1 MADIISY
8 PETTTQ
14 GSISF
19 LSFNSPELFSL
30 EVFLQMAAKLPG
42 ETQKAFMPFQY
53 GSGSYL
59 YVCIRMWENG
69 R

>member
-19 LSFNSPELFSL
+19 LSFIPELFSL

-42 ETQKAFMPFQY
+42 ETQKAFMAFQY

-59 YVCIRMWENG
+59 YVCFRLWENG